1 MGPVT
6 CFKTPVT
13 KGYIFVDPLGS
24 EVFLCCFLKK
34 EDEVTRLLKE
44 VLFENYTVVV

>member
-6 CFKTPVT
+6 CFTTPVA

-24 EVFLCCFLKK
+24 EVFFFVLFLKK
-34 EDEVTRLLKE
+34 EDEAARLLKE
-44 VLFENYTVVV
+44 VLG